1 MRAEPSPPPAKPS
14 TGLDLTVLRR
24 DRRTFQNCITT
35 LKQLLNVLKLDDCY
49 KKYLSTKA
57 AKKPW
62 KQKQME

>member
-1 MRAEPSPPPAKPS
+1 M
-14 TGLDLTVLRR
+14 
-24 DRRTFQNCITT
+24 T
-35 LKQLLNVLKLDDCY
+35 LKQLLNVLNLDDCY